1 MFITNDTE
9 YLVARDQ
16 IVEFAM
22 LPAAEQTESKVTQME
37 QLMIELELYIQTT
50 YEAPSYLDEIA
61 ALPTEKERNAAM
73 TSFILNH
80 VIPGK
85 LN

>member
-9 YLVARDQ
+9 YNAAADQ

-22 LPAAEQTESKVTQME
+22 RPASEQTQEDIDRIE
-37 QLMIELELYIQTT
+37 QLMIELELYVQVT
-50 YEAPSYLDEIA
+50 YEAPTYLQMIA
-61 ALPTEKERNAAM
+61 ELPSEKERSEAIQN
-73 TSFILNH
+73 FILNH

-85 LN
+85 VN

>member
-9 YLVARDQ
+9 YRVARDQ

-22 LPAAEQTESKVTQME
+22 LPAAEQTEAKVNQME
-37 QLMIELELYIQTT
+37 QLMIELDQYVQAT
-50 YEAPSYLDEIA
+50 YEAPTYLAEIA
-61 ALPTEKERNAAM
+61 ALPSENERNAAM
-73 TSFILNH
+73 QAFILNH